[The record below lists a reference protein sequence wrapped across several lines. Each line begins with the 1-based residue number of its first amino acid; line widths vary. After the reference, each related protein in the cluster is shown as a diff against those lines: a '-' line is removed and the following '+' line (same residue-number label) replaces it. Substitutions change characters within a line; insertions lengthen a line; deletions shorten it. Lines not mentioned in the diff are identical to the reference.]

1 MCRRAGEGP
10 ASQRIVGLLEA
21 SLGGVTLASVASA
34 RISSGDGSGAR
45 WFTGNQSRC
54 YNRGRSTYANDLL
67 PIIGVVSRT
76 YLSQGA

>member
-34 RISSGDGSGAR
+34 RISSGDGSGAMVYR
-45 WFTGNQSRC
+45 RPCAVLQSRAQ
-54 YNRGRSTYANDLL
+54 R
-67 PIIGVVSRT
+67 
-76 YLSQGA
+76 LSVGCLFRN